1 MPIDLITP
9 RRLYRQVAD
18 QLRQLIDAGE
28 FAVGARLP
36 TERELALQL
45 GISRPTV
52 REALIALEVDGR
64 VRIRVG
70 SGIYVLPPVH
80 GNPRSKPAQPLV
92 SGPFEILNAR
102 ALFEATVAEEAAGL
116 ATPENMA
123 AVNFAIAQMRA
134 AEHPGPLSMALDRA
148 FHTAVASILGNDV
161 VIKVVGDL
169 FDQRLNPYF
178 AQLASYF
185 ENADSWRA
193 ALAEHDLIRDRL
205 SANDREGA
213 RAAMRSHLQHSQER
227 FSRNFGEVG
236 PPALDETATQASQQ
250 GRRPAPAVTRLK
262 TTIKTENVTR
272 TENATRRKHPC

>member
-1 MPIDLITP
+1 MPIDIITP

-28 FAVGARLP
+28 FAIGARLP

-70 SGIYVLPPVH
+70 SGIYVLPPAR
-80 GNPRSKPAQPLV
+80 GRLRPRPAQPPV
-92 SGPFEILNAR
+92 SGPFEILKAR
-102 ALFEATVAEEAAGL
+102 ALFESAVAEEAAGL
-116 ATPENMA
+116 ATADNL
-123 AVNFAIAQMRA
+123 AVVNSAIAQMRA

-148 FHTAVASILGNDV
+148 FHTAVASILGNDA

-185 ENADSWRA
+185 ENADSWGA
-193 ALAEHDLIRDRL
+193 ALAEHDLILDRL
-205 SANDREGA
+205 AANDREGA
-213 RAAMRSHLQHSQER
+213 RAAMRSHLQNSQER
-227 FSRNFGEVG
+227 FSRNFSEVG
-236 PPALDETATQASQQ
+236 PALPNATTTQASRQQ
-250 GRRPAPAVTRLK
+250 SRPATAATSLK
-262 TTIKTENVTR
+262 TIIKTENP
-272 TENATRRKHPC
+272 TRRKHPC

>member
-70 SGIYVLPPVH
+70 SGIYVLPPVQEAAF
-80 GNPRSKPAQPLV
+80 PVLAAASV
-92 SGPFEILNAR
+92 SGPFELLNAR
-102 ALFEATVAEEAAGL
+102 ALFESAVAEEAAGL
-116 ATPENMA
+116 ATADSLAPVDA
-123 AVNFAIAQMRA
+123 AIAEMRS
-134 AEHPGPLSMALDRA
+134 AEHPGPLSMSLDRA
-148 FHTAVASILGNDV
+148 FHTAVASLLGNDAV
-161 VIKVVGDL
+161 VKVVSDL

-185 ENADSWRA
+185 ENADSWSA

-205 SANDREGA
+205 AANDSEGA
-213 RAAMRSHLQHSQER
+213 RAAMRSHLQNSQER

-236 PPALDETATQASQQ
+236 PPVPNTTAIQASRQ
-250 GRRPAPAVTRLK
+250 GHMRVSSAIRLK
-262 TTIKTENVTR
+262 NIIKTENP
-272 TENATRRKHPC
+272 TRRKHPC